1 MLLSPRRMLA
11 ALAFGAALW
20 LGCSETET
28 GLVPVGEVAESP
40 VRLARFVRR
49 LHLDLAGVEPS
60 PDALAQAVA
69 VLAERNDAKA
79 RGALAAEL
87 VARPSFAAL
96 FVAELEN
103 RVFAGQTTDAMYAFY
118 CPILQ
123 SADPACAACAP
134 TVDCGGCDCPLLASY
149 GGELAGLHAAAADLA
164 EGRATTSDVERRFVA
179 SLMFRIDAGSPESIA
194 DKVFQEALGRPAEA
208 DERHNGA
215 FLATGTLIPG
225 SPAGLLF
232 QRTGETYAD
241 LVDIVFESEVYRDAA
256 VTAVFRRYL
265 GRDATGT
272 ERNVLSRTL
281 EPTAPDV
288 RGIVTAVVSSK
299 EYFAQ

>member
-1 MLLSPRRMLA
+1 MLA
-11 ALAFGAALW
+11 AFAAFATLW

-40 VRLARFVRR
+40 VRLTRFVRR

-60 PDALAQAVA
+60 EDELARAVA

-79 RGALAAEL
+79 RGELAAEL
-87 VARPSFAAL
+87 VARPSFATL
-96 FVAELEN
+96 YVAELEN
-103 RVFAGQTTDAMYAFY
+103 RVFSGQTTDYMYAFY

-123 SADPACAACAP
+123 AVDPACAACAP
-134 TVDCGGCDCPLLASY
+134 TADCGGCDCPLLASY
-149 GGELAGLHAAAADLA
+149 AADLPGLHAAAADLA
-164 EGRATTSDVERRFVA
+164 EGRATTSDVERRFVG
-179 SLMFRIDAGSPESIA
+179 SLMFRIDAATPEGIA
-194 DKVFQEALGRPAEA
+194 DKVFLEALGRPAEA

-215 FLATGTLIPG
+215 FLATGTFIPG

-241 LVDIVFESEVYRDAA
+241 LVDIVFDSEVYRDAA
-256 VTAVFRRYL
+256 VEAVFRRYL

-281 EPTAPDV
+281 DPAAPDV